1 MLRDGKFIKEEH
13 PKIGAF
19 YVRQFKPDTHTPE
32 ERFVQSLLLGYQ
44 EKRES
49 FLSKFFGFMLRV

>member
-1 MLRDGKFIKEEH
+1 MLRQGKFIKEEP

-19 YVRQFKPDTHTPE
+19 YTPQSKADNHTPE
-32 ERFVQSLLLGYQ
+32 ERFVQSLLLGYEE
-44 EKRES
+44 EKES